1 MVIREGGI
9 FFPCKSQVEIKSL
22 VKACKDMCALSC
34 ERAHIYSQVFGLL
47 RAFLIPLQNLLQNGV
62 DCEQTKNESKET
74 IRIKNE
80 KMFK

>member
-1 MVIREGGI
+1 
-9 FFPCKSQVEIKSL
+9 
-22 VKACKDMCALSC
+22 MCALGC